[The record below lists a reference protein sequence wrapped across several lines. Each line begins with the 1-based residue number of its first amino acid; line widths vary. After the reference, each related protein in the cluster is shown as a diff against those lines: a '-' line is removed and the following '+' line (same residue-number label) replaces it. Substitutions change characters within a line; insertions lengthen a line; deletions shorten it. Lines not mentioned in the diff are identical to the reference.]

1 MLLIAPR
8 WPSQSWFS
16 NTSGITMRGAS
27 RTATVSRPPSHAGD
41 QGVPSQFA
49 VALSDCVADLWQS
62 FVETGLPRA
71 AAQLAADCRR
81 KSTLGLYAV
90 SYNLL
95 KSCVHVPRRP
105 RFPRLQTR
113 SRPFP
118 QGTIQRRKT
127 SHYQS
132 PPWNMTPVLETS
144 ARPPSELLRDAS
156 LWAVTFKTAFL
167 LTAASL
173 RRRSAPH
180 ALP

>member
-1 MLLIAPR
+1 MHWDRANVLLIAPR

-113 SRPFP
+113 TRPFP

-127 SHYQS
+127 SHYHTRAFGQPS
-132 PPWNMTPVLETS
+132 LPSIRASRMVRLCRAIPPYHNY
-144 ARPPSELLRDAS
+144 SEGCL
-156 LWAVTFKTAFL
+156 
-167 LTAASL
+167 
-173 RRRSAPH
+173 
-180 ALP
+180 